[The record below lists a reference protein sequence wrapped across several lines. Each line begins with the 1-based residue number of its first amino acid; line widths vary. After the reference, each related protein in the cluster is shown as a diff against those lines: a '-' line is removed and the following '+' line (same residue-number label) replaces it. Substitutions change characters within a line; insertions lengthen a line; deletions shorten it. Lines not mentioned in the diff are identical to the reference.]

1 MVVRGKRHSD
11 RRVQRTRSLL
21 HQALGAL
28 IREKAYDAISVTEI
42 LERANV
48 GRSTFYMH
56 FHDKDE
62 LLVSGVRDMLGSV
75 HPREPPSSTK
85 PHERIIGFSL
95 PILEHIERHRRTG
108 VARMGA
114 RGRALVHEHLRR
126 VITETI
132 TAEVKRAGKR
142 RARADGAVSAD
153 LLAQH
158 VATTFVLVLNWWVE
172 SGSSLTPREVNEL
185 FRRLILPSVAS
196 ARA

>member
-1 MVVRGKRHSD
+1 MVVRSKRKQD

-56 FHDKDE
+56 FRDKDE
-62 LLVSGVRDMLGSV
+62 LLVSGIRDMLGSV
-75 HPREPPSSTK
+75 HARESPSSTK
-85 PHERIIGFSL
+85 PHEMMIRFSL

-114 RGRALVHEHLRR
+114 RGRALIHEHLRR
-126 VITETI
+126 VIAEAI
-132 TAEVKRAGKR
+132 TDEVKRAGQR
-142 RARADGAVSAD
+142 RARADGSISAD

-172 SGSSLTPREVNEL
+172 SGSSLDAGEVNDL
-185 FRRLILPSVAS
+185 FRRLILPSLAS

>member
-1 MVVRGKRHSD
+1 
-11 RRVQRTRSLL
+11 
-21 HQALGAL
+21 
-28 IREKAYDAISVTEI
+28 
-42 LERANV
+42 
-48 GRSTFYMH
+48 
-56 FHDKDE
+56 
-62 LLVSGVRDMLGSV
+62 
-75 HPREPPSSTK
+75 
-85 PHERIIGFSL
+85 
-95 PILEHIERHRRTG
+95 
-108 VARMGA
+108 MGA

-185 FRRLILPSVAS
+185 FRRLILPSIAS